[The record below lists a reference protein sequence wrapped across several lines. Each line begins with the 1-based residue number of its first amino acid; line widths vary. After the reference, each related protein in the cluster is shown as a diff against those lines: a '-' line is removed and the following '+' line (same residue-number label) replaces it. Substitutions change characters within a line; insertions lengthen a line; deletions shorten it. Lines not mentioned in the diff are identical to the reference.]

1 MNKENKAYYEQLSK
15 AYFESS
21 VQFDKQILFIA
32 SGALGI
38 SFTFINDIIDLT
50 CASWKTLLLI
60 SWILFSFVILFSL
73 LSHYFSKQAINFKM
87 KNIDKEN
94 DKESDKQNS
103 RVVVLNKLMIAFNI
117 LGLLSLLLFVF
128 INL

>member
-1 MNKENKAYYEQLSK
+1 MIEDDKPYYEQLSK

-38 SFTFINDIIDLT
+38 SFTFINDIVDLN
-50 CASWKTLLLI
+50 CANWKALLFI
-60 SWILFSFVILFSL
+60 SWILFLLVILFSL

-117 LGLLSLLLFVF
+117 LGLLGLLSFVF